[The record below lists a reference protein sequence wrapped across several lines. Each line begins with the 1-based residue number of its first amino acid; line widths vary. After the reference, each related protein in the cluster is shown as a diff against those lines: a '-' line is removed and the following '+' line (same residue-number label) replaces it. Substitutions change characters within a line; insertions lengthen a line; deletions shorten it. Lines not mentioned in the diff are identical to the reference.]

1 MELRRLC
8 VLCGS
13 SPGADAG
20 YGELA
25 RDLGKLLAD
34 RSIELVYG
42 GAQVGLMGEVANACL
57 AHEGRVT
64 GVIPQ
69 GLFARE
75 VPHHGLTTLHELG
88 SMHER
93 KQLMYDLADA
103 FVALP
108 GGLGTLDELAEVST
122 WSALGLHSKP
132 IMLLDTDGFWD
143 PLVTMLDRMVRQGFV
158 GQDVRDGIQ
167 RSTSPDDALARLTAG
182 EPTPTRRTWITPD
195 DR

>member
-25 RDLGKLLAD
+25 SGLGKLLAD

-57 AHEGRVT
+57 AHGGRVT
-64 GVIPQ
+64 GVIPR

-75 VPHHGLTTLHELG
+75 VPHRGLTTLHELG

-132 IMLLDTDGFWD
+132 IMLLDADGFWD
-143 PLVTMLDRMVRQGFV
+143 PLVTMLDDMVSQGFL
-158 GQDVRDGIQ
+158 GQAVRDGIQ
-167 RSTSPDDALARLTAG
+167 RSTSPEDALTRLASAG
-182 EPTPTRRTWITPD
+182 PAAPRRTWISPNE
-195 DR
+195 R